1 MLRSRTR
8 GARGLRG
15 AVPARGHPAGPG
27 ERARRGVGARAAGE
41 LACGRPRAHQPER
54 SGRQGRRYGCRT
66 DWSEAL
72 TGISRFPPSEP
83 PAELALPPAQ
93 VEELMQVLV
102 KGLRATQLY
111 LPNNP
116 VYQRAVDNIK
126 GAFRQVWQAAD
137 DLHFDIGETELRWEE
152 TVVYSQDNR
161 GESIAWT
168 LYKDGVRSLTF
179 KRGVEDGEIVKFL
192 GVLQQAKNLLADAPE
207 DLLTLLWAQDFQFVS
222 YTFREL
228 VSEDAVPIEAGE
240 TIPSTPPT
248 AVRQYVEEEAPPKRE
263 GLVSIDDFDTT
274 LYFLDEK
281 EVAYLKGEAER
292 EYQQD
297 LRRNVLSMLFDLL
310 ELQTYATVRAELIS
324 ILENFIP
331 YLLGAGD
338 FRSVAFILR
347 ETHVILQRA
356 RELVP
361 EHRQTLEHLP
371 SRLSQSDALS
381 QLLQS
386 LDEAAVHPTEEELSE
401 LFQELRPE
409 ALSTL
414 MVWIAKLH
422 EPYVRDLVQGAAARL
437 AQSNAAEVL
446 KALASP
452 DSAAQLEMVKL
463 AGRLKLPGAPEGME
477 RLLAS
482 EDRGLKLAVV
492 EALTAIS
499 SPSAMR
505 LLERAIDDADR
516 DVRIAAVRFLGSRGY
531 RNAAARIESM
541 VTGSKLR
548 NADLTE
554 KMTFFEAF
562 GAIVGAKG
570 IPALEKMLASKG
582 LLGRKEDPET
592 RACAAMAL
600 GKVRTPEA
608 RAVLERAAQDK
619 EPLVRNAVTR
629 ALREVGT

>member
-1 MLRSRTR
+1 
-8 GARGLRG
+8 
-15 AVPARGHPAGPG
+15 
-27 ERARRGVGARAAGE
+27 
-41 LACGRPRAHQPER
+41 
-54 SGRQGRRYGCRT
+54 
-66 DWSEAL
+66 
-72 TGISRFPPSEP
+72 
-83 PAELALPPAQ
+83 
-93 VEELMQVLV
+93 MQVLV

-116 VYQRAVDNIK
+116 VYQRAVGNIK

-137 DLHFDIGETELRWEE
+137 DLHFDIGETELRWED

-161 GESIAWT
+161 SESVAWT

-228 VSEDAVPIEAGE
+228 VSEEAVPIEAGE

-281 EVAYLKGEAER
+281 EVEYLKGEAER

-297 LRRNVLSMLFDLL
+297 LRRNVLAMLFDLL

-361 EHRQTLEHLP
+361 EHRQTLEHMP
-371 SRLSQSDALS
+371 ARLSQSDALS
-381 QLLQS
+381 QLVQS
-386 LDEAAVHPTEEELSE
+386 LDEASVHPTEEELSE

-409 ALSTL
+409 ALPTL
-414 MVWIAKLH
+414 MGWVPKLTN
-422 EPYVRDLVQGAAARL
+422 ERVKELVHKAAERL
-437 AQSNAAEVL
+437 ALANAAEVL
-446 KALASP
+446 KALASE
-452 DSAAQLEMVKL
+452 DGAAQLEMVRL
-463 AGRLKLPGAPEGME
+463 AGRLKLAGAPEGME
-477 RLLAS
+477 PLLES
-482 EDRGLKLAVV
+482 GDRTLKLAVV
-492 EALTAIS
+492 EALTAIA
-499 SPSAMR
+499 SPAAMR
-505 LLERAIDDADR
+505 LLEQAVDDGDR
-516 DVRIAAVRFLGSRGY
+516 DVRIAGVRFLAQRGH
-531 RNAAARIESM
+531 RNALARVEAA
-541 VTGSKLR
+541 VTGGKLK

-554 KMTFFEAF
+554 KMAFFEAY
-562 GAIVGAKG
+562 GSLAGAKG
-570 IPALEKMLASKG
+570 ISVLEKMLLAKG
-582 LLGRKEDPET
+582 LLSKKEDPET

-600 GKVRTPEA
+600 GKIRSAEA
-608 RAVLERAAQDK
+608 RGVLEKAAQDK
-619 EPLVRNAVTR
+619 EALVRNAVSR
-629 ALREVGT
+629 ALREVGA